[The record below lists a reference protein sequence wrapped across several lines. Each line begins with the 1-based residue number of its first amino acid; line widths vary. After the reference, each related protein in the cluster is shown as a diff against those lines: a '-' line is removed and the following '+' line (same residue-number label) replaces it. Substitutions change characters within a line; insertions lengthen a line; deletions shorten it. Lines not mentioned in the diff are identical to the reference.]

1 MPITLGSGAL
11 GALRTAAGAL
21 FRGGSGVVSRGAIP
35 AARGAIVSGARV
47 LGPAIAGGAAYGAAS
62 SMFGGG
68 QPAGYG
74 RGMRRRRAKGITAA
88 ELRGARKVAK
98 LVRMYGY
105 RPKAGKIHAR
115 RR

>member
-1 MPITLGSGAL
+1 MPIQWGSAAMAG
-11 GALRTAAGAL
+11 LRTAAGSL
-21 FRGGSGVVSRGAIP
+21 FRGGTAMVSRGAIP
-35 AARGAIVSGARV
+35 AARTAGRV
-47 LGPAIAGGAAYGAAS
+47 LAPAIAGGVAYAGAERA
-62 SMFGGG
+62 FGGG
-68 QPAGYG
+68 RAAAAG
-74 RGMRRRRAKGITAA
+74 GMYRRRRAKGITAA